1 MSDKKLECR
10 VDELES
16 RLAFFEDS
24 HQQLNDIVV
33 RQDETISLLQ
43 AQLQELAK
51 RLGDVAYTV
60 ENSNSAGQERPPHY

>member
-1 MSDKKLECR
+1 MSDKKLEHR
-10 VDELES
+10 IDELES

-24 HQQLNDIVV
+24 HQQLDDIVI

-51 RLGDVAYTV
+51 RLGDVAYSV
-60 ENSNSAGQERPPHY
+60 EGSSSAGQDRPPHY

>member
-1 MSDKKLECR
+1 MSDKKLEHR
-10 VDELES
+10 IDELES

-24 HQQLNDIVV
+24 HQQLDDIVI

-51 RLGDVAYTV
+51 RLGDVAYSV
-60 ENSNSAGQERPPHY
+60 EGSSSGGQDRPPHY

>member
-1 MSDKKLECR
+1 MSNKELELR

-24 HQQLNDIVV
+24 HQQLDDIVI

-43 AQLQELAK
+43 AQLQQLAK
-51 RLGDVAYTV
+51 RLGDVAYSV
-60 ENSNSAGQERPPHY
+60 EGSSSAGQDRPPHY